1 MLKFNSITK
10 TDGAA
15 IRLVASQLSNS
26 SFPRVL
32 QALAY
37 RFAQTHTHA
46 RAHALVVKRA
56 PLWHAIR
63 ELQIE

>member
-37 RFAQTHTHA
+37 RFAQTHTHTHTCTRSETRTTLA
-46 RAHALVVKRA
+46 CHKRTA
-56 PLWHAIR
+56 Y
-63 ELQIE
+63 

>member
-26 SFPRVL
+26 SFPRIL

-37 RFAQTHTHA
+37 RFAQTHTHT
-46 RAHALVVKRA
+46 HALVVKRA

-63 ELQIE
+63 ELHIE

>member
-37 RFAQTHTHA
+37 RFAQTHTHTCTRSETRTTLA
-46 RAHALVVKRA
+46 CHKRTA
-56 PLWHAIR
+56 Y
-63 ELQIE
+63 

>member
-37 RFAQTHTHA
+37 RFAQTHTHT
-46 RAHALVVKRA
+46 RTRSETRTALACHKRTA
-56 PLWHAIR
+56 Y
-63 ELQIE
+63 

>member
-1 MLKFNSITK
+1 MLNFNSITK
-10 TDGAA
+10 TDDAA

-37 RFAQTHTHA
+37 RFAQTHTRTRSETRTTLACH
-46 RAHALVVKRA
+46 KRTA
-56 PLWHAIR
+56 Y
-63 ELQIE
+63 

>member
-1 MLKFNSITK
+1 MLNFNSITK

-46 RAHALVVKRA
+46 RTRSETRTTLACHKRTA
-56 PLWHAIR
+56 Y
-63 ELQIE
+63 